1 MVSLTVKLYGEGGLM
16 MALNQF
22 TKGLNDRQKE
32 AVEHTE
38 GPLLIMAGAGS
49 GKTRVL
55 THRMAYILSEKDV
68 NPWNILAITFTNK
81 AAKEMKE
88 RVSAL
93 VGPDANDMWVSTF
106 HSMCVRILR
115 REAEAIGFTRS
126 FTIADPSEQQTLV
139 KRIIKELN
147 LDKDKFSY
155 KMLLGRISDAKNNL
169 MLPDDFRQ
177 NYSGYIEDVVAD
189 VYERYQK
196 GLQAAQ
202 SFDFDDLIM
211 YTVKLFDQQPDIL
224 KYYQQKFHYIH
235 VDEYQDTNEAQ
246 YKLVQHLGDY
256 FHNVC
261 VVGDADQ
268 SIYGWRGANMENILN
283 FEKDYPNSTTILL
296 EQNYRSTKNILQA
309 ANNVINKNT
318 YRKDK
323 TLWTDNDQGELI
335 SYYRAQNERDESN
348 YVIGKIKDAIKDQQ
362 LNYGD
367 FAILY
372 RTNAQSRVMEENLVK
387 ANMPYRIV
395 GGLKFYDRKEIKDIL
410 AYLRLLANP
419 SDNLSFTRIINVPKR
434 GIGPGTLDKLNTFAS
449 QQGISLLQAATL
461 VDHSPITGK
470 GATNLKAFGKMM
482 ANLQAQRE
490 FLPIQELVEEI
501 LDKSGYLKDLEKQK
515 TLEADARIDNIHEF
529 ISVTQEF
536 DKRWEA
542 EREDREQAAQIA
554 AQEEADR
561 PAELQETNFNQSNDG
576 NQGDNPLNPD
586 GTFNLFDLE
595 GIQAELDGVIDNN
608 PAEDDALMGFIT
620 DLSLVSDL
628 DNQALDQQG
637 ELTLM
642 TLHAAKGL
650 EFPVVFIIGMEEGM
664 FPLARAAKEESELE
678 EERRL
683 AYVGITRAEQKL
695 YLTNSLSRLLYG
707 KYQSNP
713 VSRFIAEID
722 DELLDDSE
730 NERSV
735 FQPSGQSDL
744 PFGSGSA
751 YGSTFASKQRR
762 ATNTYER
769 ANAKSY
775 YDRKKEAKRSVF
787 DPVTANK
794 DIETVDGPV
803 TWAIG
808 DKAVHK
814 KWGVGTV
821 VKVSGTGNDQE
832 LDIAFPNQGIKRLL
846 SAFAPIQKQ
855 A

>member
-1 MVSLTVKLYGEGGLM
+1 

-22 TKGLNDRQKE
+22 TKGLNDKQRE

-147 LDKDKFSY
+147 LDKDKFSH
-155 KMLLGRISDAKNNL
+155 KMILGKISDAKNNL
-169 MLPDDFRQ
+169 MLPDDYRE
-177 NYSGYIEDVVAD
+177 NYSGYIEDIIAD

-211 YTVKLFDQQPDIL
+211 YTVKLFDQQPEIL

-246 YKLVQHLGDY
+246 YKLVKHLGAY
-256 FHNVC
+256 FKNVC

-283 FEKDYPNSTTILL
+283 FEHDYPNSTTILL

-309 ANNVINKNT
+309 ANNVINQNNN
-318 YRKDK
+318 RKDK
-323 TLWTDNDQGELI
+323 TLWTDNDKGDLI

-348 YVIGKIKDAIKDQQ
+348 YVISKIKDHLKNDGYH
-362 LNYGD
+362 YGD

-395 GGLKFYDRKEIKDIL
+395 GGLKFYDRKEIKDVL
-410 AYLRLLANP
+410 AYLKLLANP
-419 SDNLSFTRIINVPKR
+419 ADNLSFTRIINVPKR
-434 GIGPGTLDKLNTFAS
+434 GIGPGTLEKLTRFAS
-449 QQGISLLQAATL
+449 QQGISLLQAASL
-461 VDHSPITGK
+461 VDYSPITGK
-470 GATNLKAFGKMM
+470 GATSLKEFAQTMTD
-482 ANLQAQRE
+482 LQAERA
-490 FLPIQELVEEI
+490 FLPIQELVEEV
-501 LDKSGYLKDLEKQK
+501 LKKTNYLKDLESQK

-542 EREDREQAAQIA
+542 DRNLREQEATIA
-554 AQEEADR
+554 AQEEENRDFDLT
-561 PAELQETNFNQSNDG
+561 PTNLAT
-576 NQGDNPLNPD
+576 GDQTATPLNAD
-586 GTFNLFDLE
+586 GTFNLFDTNEIL
-595 GIQAELDGVIDNN
+595 AELDNVMDQPI
-608 PAEDDALMGFIT
+608 EEDALMGFIT
-620 DLSLVSDL
+620 DLALVSDL
-628 DNQALDQQG
+628 DNQDVNQQG

-664 FPLARAAKEESELE
+664 FPLARAAKDEDELE

-695 YLTNSLSRLLYG
+695 YITNSLSRLLYG
-707 KYQSNP
+707 QYQSNP
-713 VSRFIAEID
+713 ASRFIAEID
-722 DELLDDSE
+722 PEVLDDSE

-735 FQPSGQSDL
+735 FQPTSSYDS
-744 PFGSGSA
+744 PFGASSGSSSYA
-751 YGSTFASKQRR
+751 STTSFGGASANRR
-762 ATNTYER
+762 SANTYER
-769 ANAKSY
+769 ANVRSF
-775 YDRKKEAKRSVF
+775 YDRKQEEKRSVF
-787 DPVTANK
+787 DPVNK
-794 DIETVDGPV
+794 KPDGEVVEGPV

-821 VKVSGTGNDQE
+821 VKVSGSGNDQE